1 MPNVAFRIDSVSIEG
16 FKAFTTQQS
25 FSFEGR
31 NVFLFGQ
38 NGMGKTSIVE
48 AIRWCLFGLASRPG
62 EIVKNQFYGGPCVV
76 QLRLQGPEGI
86 WGMQRRLRPSGGES
100 DLTIRDPDNI
110 EQNIQEVFPQL
121 SRIGPMEGT
130 HVIYAPQQ
138 PSSRRPE
145 ADITDFSYVV
155 YRYLGVEDV
164 PRMSDLL
171 LDLSKDWEV
180 QESNIDESVSEL
192 QEKIMQSIA
201 DVDERLSRFTSSPPW
216 GATIT
221 PTNAHTRSKIDLL
234 IRDAE
239 NVGVQLSAD
248 DLAELSPRDKLYE
261 VHTAVN
267 AFLSEGVGGANLA
280 LLERANRLQQGLSL
294 LEIAEETSGQI
305 QLKSDNALSIHKA
318 LEGGLQG
325 SQLEQLQDRRKNLQ
339 NELDAENLKLDIVRS
354 SIRYLEVVGQ
364 KEGHA
369 MCPACDTGYAAG
381 ELVGILQESEAT
393 IDVRRDDFL
402 FLLSH

>member
-1 MPNVAFRIDSVSIEG
+1 
-16 FKAFTTQQS
+16 
-25 FSFEGR
+25 
-31 NVFLFGQ
+31 
-38 NGMGKTSIVE
+38 
-48 AIRWCLFGLASRPG
+48 
-62 EIVKNQFYGGPCVV
+62 
-76 QLRLQGPEGI
+76 
-86 WGMQRRLRPSGGES
+86 
-100 DLTIRDPDNI
+100 
-110 EQNIQEVFPQL
+110 
-121 SRIGPMEGT
+121 MEGT

-192 QEKIMQSIA
+192 QDKIRQSIA

-280 LLERANRLQQGLSL
+280 STR
-294 LEIAEETSGQI
+294 
-305 QLKSDNALSIHKA
+305 KS
-318 LEGGLQG
+318 Q
-325 SQLEQLQDRRKNLQ
+325 
-339 NELDAENLKLDIVRS
+339 
-354 SIRYLEVVGQ
+354 
-364 KEGHA
+364 
-369 MCPACDTGYAAG
+369 PTTTGP
-381 ELVGILQESEAT
+381 ILT
-393 IDVRRDDFL
+393 KKCRRDLWSDKAKV
-402 FLLSH
+402 